1 MAAQG
6 PVVGV
11 VCVKKIRKGTEY
23 APQSASMHFGQVQT
37 CLSLVFK
44 DFLRKIAFFLP
55 EIRPEVARS
64 RAGTRGMN
72 TSGN

>member
-44 DFLRKIAFFLP
+44 DFLRKLLFRP

-64 RAGTRGMN
+64 RAVTRGMN